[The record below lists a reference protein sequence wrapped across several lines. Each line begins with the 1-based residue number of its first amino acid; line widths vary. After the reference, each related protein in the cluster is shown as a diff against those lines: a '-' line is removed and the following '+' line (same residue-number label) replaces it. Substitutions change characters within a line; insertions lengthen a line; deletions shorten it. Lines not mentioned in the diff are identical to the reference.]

1 MNARSYFQR
10 FNDERE
16 RIAELEMKY
25 QAAKDA
31 ATRIT
36 SRPLDGM
43 PHGSGISD
51 KVGDNAQRMAQY
63 SKMIADCYARLL
75 EMDDKAVP
83 LIMEATRPNH
93 GHNTSFPFVCDV
105 LLHGKSASEVSETYG
120 YTPTYIRSRV
130 QTVYNRLDA
139 KYPDMSIFL

>member
-1 MNARSYFQR
+1 MNAQSYFQR
-10 FNDERE
+10 FSDELE

-43 PHGSGISD
+43 PHGGGISD

-63 SKMIADCYARLL
+63 SNQIADCFTRLL
-75 EMDDKAVP
+75 EMDDKAIP
-83 LIMEATRPNH
+83 LIMEATRPSH

-105 LLHGKSASEVSETYG
+105 LLHGKPVSEVSETYG
-120 YTPTYIRSRV
+120 YSPSYIWWRIRSM
-130 QTVYNRLDA
+130 YNRLNA